1 MVRPTL
7 DPPPVEV
14 GSQMTVPGVEYQF
27 HVQTVVPF
35 TDSVGLAEDTDEPG
49 PTNPTDEDH
58 PPGGDRER
66 FGRDDIT
73 RRQFL
78 QTLPT
83 PVLRRR
89 QSAQTG
95 MDVLGVDRLLQHGQ
109 FATEVAGP
117 VELSL

>member
-35 TDSVGLAEDTDEPG
+35 TDSVGLAQDTDEPG
-49 PTNPTDEDH
+49 PANPTDEDH

-73 RRQFL
+73 RRQFF
-78 QTLPT
+78 
-83 PVLRRR
+83 
-89 QSAQTG
+89 SDAA
-95 MDVLGVDRLLQHGQ
+95 DAGVKRYLLQRQRVQGHDH
-109 FATEVAGP
+109 VAGA
-117 VELSL
+117 EMRANRISGTA

>member
-1 MVRPTL
+1 MATASVEHEL
-7 DPPPVEV
+7 D
-14 GSQMTVPGVEYQF
+14 
-27 HVQTVVPF
+27 VQTIVPF
-35 TDSVGLAEDTDEPG
+35 ADTVGLAEDTDEPG

-58 PPGGDRER
+58 PPGDDRER

>member
-78 QTLPT
+78 QY
-83 PVLRRR
+83 LRERI
-89 QSAQTG
+89 
-95 MDVLGVDRLLQHGQ
+95 
-109 FATEVAGP
+109 
-117 VELSL
+117 